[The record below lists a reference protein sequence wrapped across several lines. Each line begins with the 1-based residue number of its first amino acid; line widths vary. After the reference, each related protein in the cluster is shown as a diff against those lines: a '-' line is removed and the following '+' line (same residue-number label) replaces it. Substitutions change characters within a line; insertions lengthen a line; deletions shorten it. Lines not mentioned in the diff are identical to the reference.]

1 MSDKRKNEVIKLLT
15 NTIEIEKAK
24 GNLSN
29 METIE
34 KLTAK
39 LESIVAGKNKGI
51 KSR

>member
-1 MSDKRKNEVIKLLT
+1 MSDKRKQEVINLLT
-15 NTIEIEKAK
+15 NTIETEKQK

-29 METIE
+29 SDTIE

-39 LESIVAGKNKGI
+39 LESIIAGKNKGI